1 MQSETLIITVAY
13 YGMNVVIEPNM
24 RQLIMIVI
32 PKIAFMWKTVA
43 DFLEYDISTIEN
55 IKQKYRDDCEECMN
69 GLFRDWL
76 STNHGVRPKTWAML
90 LERLKEIGQLAT
102 ATSDIEK
109 ELEELGILNKWI
121 L

>member
-1 MQSETLIITVAY
+1 MLL
-13 YGMNVVIEPNM
+13 EPNM
-24 RQLIMIVI
+24 RQLIKIVI

-55 IKQKYRDDCEECMN
+55 IEHKHRDDCEKCMN

-76 STNHGVRPKTWAML
+76 STNHGVRPKTWATL
-90 LERLKEIGQLAT
+90 LDRLKEIDKLAT

-109 ELEELGILNKWI
+109 ELEKLGILNC
-121 L
+121 